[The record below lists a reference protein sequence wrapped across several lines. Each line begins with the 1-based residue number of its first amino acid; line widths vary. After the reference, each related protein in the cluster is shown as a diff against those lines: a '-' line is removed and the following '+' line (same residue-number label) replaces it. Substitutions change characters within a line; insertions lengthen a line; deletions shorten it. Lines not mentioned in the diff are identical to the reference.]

1 MCALNVA
8 IHFHRKSCNAL
19 SNLSGLYNEFGAKVF
34 NRYFSVFRLY
44 MEVTYRTVIPLVA
57 LEPI

>member
-8 IHFHRKSCNAL
+8 IHFH